1 MKIDKIKKELKNRN
15 IKFTDF
21 GNNYIEFTG
30 KITNSDDI
38 NFSVEGSLEL
48 LNENELVYSV
58 YFTDLNS
65 KKEYDAEIG
74 NFINLTEEN
83 LSKTIDYI
91 FNCDFVELA

>member
-30 KITNSDDI
+30 KITNSDGI

-48 LNENELVYSV
+48 LNENEFVYSV